1 VDAPTQTGGAPVS
14 PANPGGERGG
24 SASLFLRLRRVL
36 FLALWAWF
44 LLGLYLRAHGREP
57 FFALLAPGFD
67 AGGPA
72 PGTPATYS
80 TLRFFLPGE
89 RRADGTVGRAEEI
102 PVASVFSGLPFA
114 QYNPTF
120 RRLGV
125 EAAVQG
131 KPVAPNARLARVS
144 AWLLSR
150 AAAVDPRA
158 AAGLVVCQQMTNWN
172 VATGGEPK
180 AIRASLA
187 CRPWSK
193 DGPTGSAS
201 KEQIAP
207 PTFDEMSGGV
217 GVGAAPGGVDA

>member
-1 VDAPTQTGGAPVS
+1 
-14 PANPGGERGG
+14 
-24 SASLFLRLRRVL
+24 
-36 FLALWAWF
+36 LWAWF

-57 FFALLAPGFD
+57 FFGLLAPGFD
-67 AGGPA
+67 GGGPV
-72 PGTPATYS
+72 PGAPATYS
-80 TLRFFLPGE
+80 SFRLFLPGE
-89 RRADGTVGRAEEI
+89 RGADGTVGRAEEV

-120 RRLGV
+120 RRLRV

-131 KPVAPNARLARVS
+131 KPVPPNERLAQVS

-150 AAAVDPRA
+150 ASAVDPRA
-158 AAGLVVCQQMTNWN
+158 SGGLVVCQQMTHWN
-172 VATGGEPK
+172 LATGGEPK

-207 PTFDEMSGGV
+207 PTFDEMSGRG
-217 GVGAAPGGVDA
+217 GVGAAPGGGDA